1 MAEQHIPPQER
12 QNLLADVRTGF
23 LAWRTRDILIIAVVG
38 LVFGLLLIGASYAP
52 IFTVVFGPVFQWL
65 WNGLWVIAPIFIA
78 YVLRRLGASFLT
90 SVLCELVMLIFVP
103 SGFLG
108 LIRGVMYGLCIELV
122 VALVTRYRFYSYA
135 RMLLT
140 GAGSSVLIFIG
151 TGIIGPLL
159 LGFSFLNFE
168 PLVIVGMF
176 CVLVISCAICSVVA
190 KLLADAVAR
199 TGALSG
205 TALGRINTVEV

>member
-12 QNLLADVRTGF
+12 QNLLTDVRTGF

-78 YVLRRLGASFLT
+78 YVLRRPGASFLT

-108 LIRGVMYGLCIELV
+108 LIRGGMYGLCIELV
-122 VALVTRYRFYSYA
+122 VALVTP
-135 RMLLT
+135 
-140 GAGSSVLIFIG
+140 LI
-151 TGIIGPLL
+151 
-159 LGFSFLNFE
+159 
-168 PLVIVGMF
+168 IVGIF
-176 CVLVISCAICSVVA
+176 CVLAISCAICSVVA

-205 TALGRINTVEV
+205 TALGRISTVEV